1 MAGRG
6 GCRFSPLLMSG
17 LFALTLAT
25 GCQHATTG
33 PSATDQFAA
42 GRIAMKNNDYRGAIA
57 DFSGAIAGGY
67 GIAPVYYDRAM
78 SYYNMNQFAASEAD
92 YTTALQLVAHG
103 DKTLLPT
110 FVHAA
115 HYYRGLIRVNESK
128 WALAKADM
136 LDAVRSYPKDWHSWD
151 NLGYARLKLGDDRG
165 AVPDFNRGL
174 TYFPNDANDHFNRGL
189 ALYHLGKN
197 AQAITDLTRAVQ
209 LSPRFGAAYQWRGLA
224 YFALSNYQQA
234 DSNYTRAIQ
243 LIPKAWSWDYR
254 CEARE
259 SLGHM
264 KEALY
269 DCNHA
274 VAYYPQWSEAYVD
287 RGWAKAMLGAGRGA
301 LADMNSAV
309 KADPHNAAAY
319 KWRGWVH
326 ERLSQYRAAF
336 VDYAQALHLDHR
348 YAAAS
353 QARIALGNWIAAA
366 QRAGVTSFGLGS
378 IDVAHE
384 ETEQAPPLSEYQKAV
399 SLCGGYFDESDSYFD
414 DCVDN
419 GVDVAKNDEAGDEEA
434 EQQAEADNYDVA
446 QRVQQE
452 IDYQQSQAEEA
463 QAQQEQAEAAAQ
475 SEADSSGSQDTSSS
489 GDETQPD
496 SGYSSESEPAPEEP
510 EVQEPEPEPESN

>member
-1 MAGRG
+1 
-6 GCRFSPLLMSG
+6 MSG
-17 LFALTLAT
+17 LVFAVTLTT
-25 GCQHATTG
+25 GCQHAPTG
-33 PSATDQFAA
+33 PSAGAQFEA
-42 GRIAMKNNDYRGAIA
+42 GRVAMKNRDYQGAIG
-57 DFSGAIAGGY
+57 DFNGAIAGGY

-78 SYYNMNQFAASEAD
+78 SYYDLNQMAPAEAD

-115 HYYRGLIRVNESK
+115 HYFRGLGRISESK
-128 WALAKADM
+128 WAAAKGDL
-136 LDAVRSYPKDWHSWD
+136 LDAVRSYPRDWHSWD
-151 NLGYARLKLGDDRG
+151 NLGYARFKLGDDRG
-165 AVPDFNRGL
+165 AIPDFNRGL
-174 TYFPNDANDHFNRGL
+174 TFFPNDANDHFNRGL
-189 ALYHLGKN
+189 ALYHIGQN
-197 AQAITDLTRAVQ
+197 AQAIPDLTTALH

-224 YFALSNYQQA
+224 YFALGNYRQA
-234 DSNYTRAIQ
+234 DADYTRAIQ
-243 LIPKAWSWDYR
+243 LIPKAWAWDYR

-259 SLGHM
+259 SLGRI

-287 RGWAKAMLGAGRGA
+287 RGWAKAILGAGRGA
-301 LADMNSAV
+301 LADMNAAV
-309 KADPHNAAAY
+309 KADPRNAAAY

-336 VDYAQALHLDHR
+336 VDYAQALHLDRR

-353 QARIALGNWIAAA
+353 QARIALGTWIAAA
-366 QRAGVTSFGLGS
+366 QRAGVTSYGIGS

-399 SLCGGYFDESDSYFD
+399 GLCGGYFDQSDSYFE

-419 GVDVAKNDEAGDEEA
+419 GVDVAKNDEAGDNEA
-434 EQQAEADNYDVA
+434 EQQAEAENYDVA

-452 IDYQQSQAEEA
+452 IDYQTTQAEEA
-463 QAQQEQAEAAAQ
+463 QAQQNEAESAAQ
-475 SEADSSGSQDTSSS
+475 NQADSSGSQDSSS
-489 GDETQPD
+489 GTDESQPD
-496 SGYSSESEPAPEEP
+496 SGYSSESEPAPEVQEP
-510 EVQEPEPEPESN
+510 EVQEPAPESN